1 MNREQEEQ
9 LIIRCALGE
18 ASEEDRAHLQTCSR
32 CRGEVERTEDA
43 LRGLRS
49 AVRQLSEIE
58 LTAAN
63 QAAPKP
69 VPRPLI
75 ALAPGF
81 AVILLLAFVASRHFV
96 RSSFEALR
104 FGATRHLPEAS
115 TTRAIDTD
123 AVLLKQV
130 STDLARPVPSG
141 MEPLLPSV
149 SLEGSESTLQLP

>member
-69 VPRPLI
+69 VRRPLI

-81 AVILLLAFVASRHFV
+81 AVILLLVFIASRFFMP
-96 RSSFEALR
+96 SR
-104 FGATRHLPEAS
+104 FGTARHFPEVS
-115 TTRAIDTD
+115 TTRAIDAD

-149 SLEGSESTLQLP
+149 SLDGSESTSQLP